1 MFVVFGFFL
10 DVVYHMS
17 LDARY
22 NNCKFEVYSG
32 LHYFILY
39 IFVFLLIHTLT
50 NPVKYGANSPQVT
63 AH

>member
-1 MFVVFGFFL
+1 
-10 DVVYHMS
+10 MS

-39 IFVFLLIHTLT
+39 IFVFLLLHTLT
-50 NPVKYGANSPQVT
+50 NPVKYGENSPQVT